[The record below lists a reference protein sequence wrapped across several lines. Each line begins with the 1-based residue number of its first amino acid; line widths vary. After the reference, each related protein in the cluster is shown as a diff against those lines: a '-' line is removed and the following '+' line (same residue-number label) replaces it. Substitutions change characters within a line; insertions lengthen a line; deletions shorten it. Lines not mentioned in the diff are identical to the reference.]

1 MPMQRAFSGL
11 LVTVIFALLPCATPQ
26 AIAQDNDSGESQS
39 KQRRVSVV
47 HVHLGDN
54 CAGYLY
60 ITEEGLRYK
69 ALAPENYKSHSF
81 QIRRDE
87 ITALQPWVFQGQ
99 QQNIT
104 EIKTAHGTYH
114 FWVLPKGTDPVAARS
129 QNMNAVAAPA
139 AKLIEAI
146 RDPFGGAQPTA
157 SNQQASGADAGSSPA
172 RGNAGRNGDGAA
184 PGAREISAQSRQP
197 SSQVSSASD
206 SDTQAT
212 HKVPAG
218 ALEGVYVGFS
228 LDYSHQGSREY
239 YFTGDGWVIN
249 NIPYVDM
256 DNFDMNAYRNDP
268 SHKLFV
274 GRYRV
279 DGNQIHIVW
288 ANSGTRRDVIKFD
301 PTGSGPGIDTYVP
314 TCRCSGKRFSGKY
327 HWASPTDARYVQFL
341 PDGTFFD
348 HGLTDQIVGVP
359 NPHGYAGITDPPR
372 NFRGTYAVRNQK
384 LTFNFADGKQ
394 ATVAFIVPKALE
406 KAPKFEWMGIGHDS
420 GVQGAETVIMLML
433 YEENYQLQP

>member
-1 MPMQRAFSGL
+1 L
-11 LVTVIFALLPCATPQ
+11 LAAPIGQVA
-26 AIAQDNDSGESQS
+26 AQDDSDQAQS

-69 ALAPENYKSHSF
+69 VLAPEKYKSDSF

-104 EIKTAHGTYH
+104 EIKTAHATYH

-157 SNQQASGADAGSSPA
+157 AKSSPGTGGSDA
-172 RGNAGRNGDGAA
+172 NGDSAS
-184 PGAREISAQSRQP
+184 SAQRRQP
-197 SSQVSSASD
+197 SSQATSSPSD

-212 HKVPAG
+212 NKLPAG
-218 ALEGVYVGFS
+218 ALEGVYVGFG
-228 LDYSHQGSREY
+228 LEYSHMGHHEY
-239 YFTGDGWVIN
+239 YFTPDGWVIN
-249 NIPYVDM
+249 NIPYVNM

-268 SHKLFV
+268 SHKLFF

-279 DGNQIHIVW
+279 EGNKINIVW
-288 ANSGTRRDVIKFD
+288 ANTATRRDVIKLNE
-301 PTGSGPGIDTYVP
+301 TSAEPGIDTYIP
-314 TCRCSGKRFSGKY
+314 TCRCTGKKLSGKY
-327 HWASPTDARYVQFL
+327 HWASPTDERYVQFFA
-341 PDGTFFD
+341 DGRFLD
-348 HGLTDQIVGVP
+348 HGLTDQVVGD

-372 NFRGTYAVRNQK
+372 NFRGTYSIRNQK
-384 LTFNFADGKQ
+384 LTFNFSDGKQ
-394 ATVAFIVPKALE
+394 ATVAFIAPKALE
-406 KAPKFEWMGIGHDS
+406 QAPSFGWMGVGHDS
-420 GVQGAETVIMLML
+420 GVKGAEYVVLLVL
-433 YEENYQLQP
+433 YEEHYQVQP